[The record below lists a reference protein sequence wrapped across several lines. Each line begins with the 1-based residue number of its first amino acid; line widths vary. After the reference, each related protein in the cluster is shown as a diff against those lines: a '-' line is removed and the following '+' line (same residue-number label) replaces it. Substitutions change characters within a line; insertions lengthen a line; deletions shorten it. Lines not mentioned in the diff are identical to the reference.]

1 MYKKMPFKNGRYIR
15 GGSVSMSAPSSV
27 DVVQENSEK
36 RVLEKVQEI
45 KKEEAMSEDQKKER
59 LKKFV
64 SFKIKGVVS
73 PPEK

>member
-1 MYKKMPFKNGRYIR
+1 MPFKNGRYIR
-15 GGSVSMSAPSSV
+15 GGSASMPAPPSV
-27 DVVQENSEK
+27 DVVQENTEK
-36 RVLEKVQEI
+36 RVLEKIQEI

-73 PPEK
+73 PTEA

>member
-1 MYKKMPFKNGRYIR
+1 MP
-15 GGSVSMSAPSSV
+15 APPSV

-45 KKEEAMSEDQKKER
+45 KKQEAMSEDQKKER

-64 SFKIKGVVS
+64 SFKIKSVS

>member
-1 MYKKMPFKNGRYIR
+1 
-15 GGSVSMSAPSSV
+15 
-27 DVVQENSEK
+27 
-36 RVLEKVQEI
+36 LEKVQEI

>member
-1 MYKKMPFKNGRYIR
+1 MYKRMPFKNGRYIR
-15 GGSVSMSAPSSV
+15 GGSVSMPAPPSV
-27 DVVQENSEK
+27 DVVQENTEK

-45 KKEEAMSEDQKKER
+45 KKQEAMSEDQKKER

-64 SFKIKGVVS
+64 SFKIKSVS